1 MRLNEQDWGIVA
13 LALVATYVVSVMYR
27 VKLYKPVL
35 EHKMYYMASI
45 WFLFSLISRV
55 VVKLPFWPDIIDPNY
70 VTDTFVMLAISHVLV
85 GLAIVVRESKP
96 IVTRFPL
103 ALAFTPFLL
112 VPAHL
117 IVSHTFVLKQILYT
131 IYEFGATIIGLL
143 IYGLMA
149 TVDRRYLNVIYGI
162 ILFAVSL
169 SIQWIEIPFQVEVWL
184 HWFLVSAALLVT
196 TRSYKS
202 IIRQTQIS

>member
-1 MRLNEQDWGIVA
+1 
-13 LALVATYVVSVMYR
+13 
-27 VKLYKPVL
+27 
-35 EHKMYYMASI
+35 MYYMASI

-169 SIQWIEIPFQVEVWL
+169 SIQWIEIPFQVTVWL
-184 HWFLVSAALLVT
+184 HWFLVSSALLVT
-196 TRSYKS
+196 TKSYKT

>member
-27 VKLYKPVL
+27 VNQYRPVL
-35 EHKMYYMASI
+35 EHKMYYMATI
-45 WFLFSLISRV
+45 WFLLSLISRV
-55 VVKLPFWPDIIDPNY
+55 IVKLPLWPDIIDPNY

>member
-169 SIQWIEIPFQVEVWL
+169 GIQWNEIPFQVEVWL

>member
-45 WFLFSLISRV
+45 WFLLSLISRV

-184 HWFLVSAALLVT
+184 HWFLVSAALLMT

>member
-1 MRLNEQDWGIVA
+1 MRLNEQDWGIIA

-27 VKLYKPVL
+27 VNQYRPVL
-35 EHKMYYMASI
+35 EHKMYYMASL
-45 WFLFSLISRV
+45 WFLLSLISRV
-55 VVKLPFWPDIIDPNY
+55 IVKLPFWPDIIDPNY

-169 SIQWIEIPFQVEVWL
+169 SIQWMEIPVQIEVWL

-196 TRSYKS
+196 TKSYKS
-202 IIRQTQIS
+202 IIRQTQLS

>member
-45 WFLFSLISRV
+45 WFLLSLISRV
-55 VVKLPFWPDIIDPNY
+55 VVKLPFWPDVIDPNY

-169 SIQWIEIPFQVEVWL
+169 NIQWIEIPFQVEVWL

>member
-1 MRLNEQDWGIVA
+1 MTLNLQDWGNTGLAIIA
-13 LALVATYVVSVMYR
+13 LYVVSVMYR
-27 VKLYKPVL
+27 VHQYKPVL
-35 EHKMYYMASI
+35 EHRIYFLGSI
-45 WFLFSLISRV
+45 WFFISLVLQVI
-55 VVKLPFWPDIIDPNY
+55 VKLPIWPDTIDPNY
-70 VTDTFVMLAISHVLV
+70 VTDTSIMLALSHLLV

-96 IVTRFPL
+96 IVSRFPL

-131 IYEFGATIIGLL
+131 IYEIGATVIGLL

-149 TVDRRYLNVIYGI
+149 SSDRRYMNVIYGI
-162 ILFAVSL
+162 ILFAIALVLEWTPIPMKHSL
-169 SIQWIEIPFQVEVWL
+169 WIQWMLLSF
-184 HWFLVSAALLVT
+184 ALLIT

-202 IIRQTQIS
+202 IIRQTLTT

>member
-1 MRLNEQDWGIVA
+1 MRLNEQDWGIIA

-27 VKLYKPVL
+27 VKQYRPVL
-35 EHKMYYMASI
+35 EHKMYYMASL
-45 WFLFSLISRV
+45 WFLLSLISSV
-55 VVKLPFWPDIIDPNY
+55 IVKLPFWPDIIDPNY

-131 IYEFGATIIGLL
+131 IYAFGATIIGLL

-149 TVDRRYLNVIYGI
+149 TVDRRYLKVIYGI

-169 SIQWIEIPFQVEVWL
+169 SIQWMEIPVQIEVWL

-196 TRSYKS
+196 TKSYKS
-202 IIRQTQIS
+202 IIRQTQLS

>member
-184 HWFLVSAALLVT
+184 HWFLVSAALLMT

>member
-169 SIQWIEIPFQVEVWL
+169 GIQWIEIPFQVEVWL

>member
-55 VVKLPFWPDIIDPNY
+55 IVKLPLWPDIIDPNY

-131 IYEFGATIIGLL
+131 IYEIGATIIGLL

-169 SIQWIEIPFQVEVWL
+169 SIQLIEIPFQVEVWL
-184 HWFLVSAALLVT
+184 HWFLVSAALLMT

>member
-55 VVKLPFWPDIIDPNY
+55 IVKLPLWPDIIDPNY

-169 SIQWIEIPFQVEVWL
+169 NIQWIEIPFQVEVWL
-184 HWFLVSAALLVT
+184 HWFLVSAALLMT

>member
-1 MRLNEQDWGIVA
+1 MRLNEQDWGIIA

-27 VKLYKPVL
+27 VNQYRPVL

-45 WFLFSLISRV
+45 WFLLSLISRV
-55 VVKLPFWPDIIDPNY
+55 IVKLPFWPDIIDPNY

-169 SIQWIEIPFQVEVWL
+169 SIQWMEIPVQIEVWI

-196 TRSYKS
+196 TKSYKS
-202 IIRQTQIS
+202 IIRQTQLS